1 MTAALFWGYTALCSV
16 LHFVVQTGRATM
28 ATEKNER
35 EPDDREWVEP
45 IPDTFDNIVRAVVGA
60 PRSPEP
66 IRESEPPRR

>member
-1 MTAALFWGYTALCSV
+1 
-16 LHFVVQTGRATM
+16 M